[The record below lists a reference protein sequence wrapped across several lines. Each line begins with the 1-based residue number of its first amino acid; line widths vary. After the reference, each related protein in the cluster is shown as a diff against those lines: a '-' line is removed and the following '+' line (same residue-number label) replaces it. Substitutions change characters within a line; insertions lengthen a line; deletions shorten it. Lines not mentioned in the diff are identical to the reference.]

1 MKNVTQYVNNGR
13 KDSIVNIKKTE
24 NKYNARYV
32 GQLPIRNGNRGWQ
45 SDDCAEIFW
54 QDILPVEGY
63 SHYFAIINRNGVLY
77 ITDGNS
83 AAEGTISA
91 VEAKNGE
98 IIYSR
103 YRHDMRYSTDN
114 TVWID
119 GGRDYVRSGTTG
131 RFLSLKIIDGEWFEV
146 DSEEL

>member
-1 MKNVTQYVNNGR
+1 MKNVTQHVNNGR
-13 KDSIVNIKKTE
+13 KSSIVNIEKAE
-24 NKYNARYV
+24 EKYNARYV
-32 GQLPIRNGNRGWQ
+32 GQLCIRDEKYGWQ

-54 QDILPVEGY
+54 QSVPPIEGY
-63 SHYFAIINRNGVLY
+63 SHYFAIIKRNGVLY
-77 ITDGNS
+77 ITNGSS
-83 AAEGTISA
+83 AVEGIISA

-119 GGRDYVRSGTTG
+119 GGRDYIRSGTTG
-131 RFLSLKIIDGEWFEV
+131 RFLSLKIIAGEWFEI
-146 DSEEL
+146 DPE